1 MTPDQVTLVQFSF
14 KSVAPIAAKAADLFY
29 DRLFEIAPEV
39 RQLFPADLSGQKVK
53 LIGMLAAVVN
63 NLHQL
68 DVILPTVRDLGTRH
82 RGYGVTPDHYE
93 RRSFPTLGPRARFG
107 SSLYARRQGCLDRR
121 VLHPCRW
128 DAATVRVHAA
138 ERQSLL
144 PGNRKFLGRFPLSAA
159 NGPLQPRRSADRMS
173 TLEELA
179 HSRGRKGMKSG
190 MASSSVF

>member
-39 RQLFPADLSGQKVK
+39 RQLFPADLPGQKVK

-93 RRSFPTLGPRARFG
+93 PVGA
-107 SSLYARRQGCLDRR
+107 
-121 VLHPCRW
+121 
-128 DAATVRVHAA
+128 
-138 ERQSLL
+138 SLL
-144 PGNRKFLGRFPLSAA
+144 WALEQGLGVAFTPDVKAA
-159 NGPLQPRRSADRMS
+159 WTDAYS
-173 TLEELA
+173 TLA
-179 HSRGRKGMKSG
+179 GGMQQP
-190 MASSSVF
+190 